1 MPDFYV
7 WSPIYNGGEV
17 KEIDTALQGVKK
29 TVVVSRNITPA
40 GEKVTKAKLK
50 CSDEEWDRYIEGG
63 SIRPYPMPEE
73 ADDVTSPTQ
82 AVLSRLSQGGEINQ
96 DMLLE
101 LALQQ
106 PAPINPPA
114 DEEAE
119 LTKPVGV
126 K

>member
-17 KEIDTALQGVKK
+17 KSIDTALQGVTKN
-29 TVVVSRNITPA
+29 VVVSRNITPV

-50 CSDEEWDRYIEGG
+50 CTDEEWDRYLEGG
-63 SIRPYPMPEE
+63 TIRPYPMPEE
-73 ADDVTSPTQ
+73 ADEVTSPTQ
-82 AVLSRLSQGGEINQ
+82 AIISRLTQGSGEINQ

-101 LALQQ
+101 LALTQ
-106 PAPINPPA
+106 PLPLNPPA
-114 DEEAE
+114 DEGAE
-119 LTKPVGV
+119 LPVGV